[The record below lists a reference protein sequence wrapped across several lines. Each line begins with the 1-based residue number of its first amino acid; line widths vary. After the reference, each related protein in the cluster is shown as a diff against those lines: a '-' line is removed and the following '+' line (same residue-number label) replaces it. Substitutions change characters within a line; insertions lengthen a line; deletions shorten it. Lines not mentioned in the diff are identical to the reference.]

1 MRKRCKMLVIVL
13 ALLLASVTMAQD
25 AGNPTIAILRF
36 GPLPNMEIT
45 EGAILDMLQSYGFIS
60 ADENRM
66 LEERSV
72 LALAGDHINIL
83 WGDAGFSL
91 PNANLLVRNAVDE
104 DVDVIMTL
112 GAQITLAA
120 VSITQ
125 DMDPPIPVLFS
136 AVPSPNQYGIGAAPC
151 IKPEH
156 VTGAGS
162 ALDYAYV
169 LSALRLQD
177 PDIASVGALYGTG
190 EPGGAYGVEQLTALG
205 EEQGI
210 AVEVVGVAA
219 LTDLRAA
226 ANRLVESDI
235 EAIILPMNDITT
247 SGLPIITTV
256 ANEAGIPVFH
266 PSFSAIYYGAT
277 IGAGASP
284 FYEQGIN
291 VGRILVAHLNGE
303 LDIARTAISA
313 SGQRG
318 IGVNLDSA
326 DAQGVEISDEVM
338 TEAIAVIDGGR
349 PSKLNPGILAAIAR
363 RGVIVPMEER
373 IEEDRAWLE
382 SLHCT
387 DELIAEQQA
396 DLDAAE

>member
-1 MRKRCKMLVIVL
+1 MCKKYSMIVIVL
-13 ALLLASVTMAQD
+13 TFLLASVTMAQD
-25 AGNPTIAILRF
+25 ANNPTIAILRF

-66 LEERSV
+66 QEERA
-72 LALAGDHINIL
+72 ALQGEHINIL

-91 PNANLLVRNAVDE
+91 PSANLLIRNAVDE
-104 DVDVIMTL
+104 DAAVIMTL
-112 GAQITLAA
+112 GPQITLAA

-125 DMDPPIPVLFS
+125 DMETPIPVLFS

-151 IKPEH
+151 IKPDH

-162 ALDYAYV
+162 ALDYGYV

-177 PDIASVGALYGTG
+177 PEIASVGAIYGIG
-190 EPGGAYGVEQLTALG
+190 EAGGEYGVQQLTALG
-205 EEQGI
+205 EEQGL

-219 LTDLRAA
+219 LTDLRSA

-235 EAIILPMNDITT
+235 EAIILPMSAITT
-247 SGLPIITTV
+247 SGLPIIATV

-277 IGAGASP
+277 IGAGTSP
-284 FYEQGIN
+284 FYAQGIN

-303 LDIARTAISA
+303 LDIARTAIST
-313 SGQRG
+313 SGQQG
-318 IGVNLDSA
+318 IGVNLDAA

-338 TEAIAVIDGGR
+338 SEAIAVIDGGR
-349 PSKLNPGILAAIAR
+349 PSKLSPDILAALAR
-363 RGVIVPMEER
+363 RGVIVPMAER

-382 SLHCT
+382 SLQCT

-396 DLDAAE
+396 ALDAGE